1 MCWPAA
7 HRERRASSVS
17 EKRDGEVGALSERT
31 EENPSVPGGAAG
43 AHSAHKAWAGPLAP
57 APALVLRAL
66 RARKAP
72 PPPGAHPTAPCYPTP
87 TAPLAV
93 LRRLPGGAGRLGR
106 TPGGR
111 RAAKQKSRALG
122 LWPRALLFQDAS
134 RPAAAPPG
142 RYGPHQRQKGDG
154 KARPHDLWGLAH
166 KTLSERGT
174 APVPL
179 LGQSPGPRST
189 GPGGTARPAAGYG
202 LRPPAPAGA
211 RLSPPAQGRR
221 PRRAAA
227 RVGPPSAQGSYRT
240 AHPPLPRG
248 VRSVILINN
257 QYYEMRFTI

>member
-122 LWPRALLFQDAS
+122 LWPRALLSAC
-134 RPAAAPPG
+134 RETRLCVRHTPGLGHVAA
-142 RYGPHQRQKGDG
+142 KGG
-154 KARPHDLWGLAH
+154 EYRESQGSP
-166 KTLSERGT
+166 GT
-174 APVPL
+174 ATWP
-179 LGQSPGPRST
+179 
-189 GPGGTARPAAGYG
+189 
-202 LRPPAPAGA
+202 
-211 RLSPPAQGRR
+211 
-221 PRRAAA
+221 
-227 RVGPPSAQGSYRT
+227 
-240 AHPPLPRG
+240 
-248 VRSVILINN
+248 I
-257 QYYEMRFTI
+257 F